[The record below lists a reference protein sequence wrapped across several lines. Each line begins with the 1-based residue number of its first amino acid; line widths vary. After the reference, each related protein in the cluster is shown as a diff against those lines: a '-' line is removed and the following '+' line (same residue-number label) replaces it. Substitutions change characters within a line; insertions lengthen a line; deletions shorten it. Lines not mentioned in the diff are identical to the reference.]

1 MRILLIEPD
10 LVLAKTYCH
19 TFEQNH
25 YKVDWQNSAQKA
37 IITADKN
44 RPDIIILELKLA
56 GHSGPEFLYEFR
68 SYADWQNVPIIILSS
83 IPESEVKVSKSAW
96 DKLNIKRYLYK
107 PTTSLAQ
114 LLDAIDELQLVN
126 I

>member
-10 LVLAKTYCH
+10 LVLAKTYRH
-19 TFEQNH
+19 IFEQNNWQ
-25 YKVDWQNSAQKA
+25 VDWQTSTQKA
-37 IITADKN
+37 IAAADRH

-68 SYADWQNVPIIILSS
+68 SYADWQDVPIIILSLV
-83 IPESEVKVSKSAW
+83 PEREVKVSKHVW
-96 DKLNIKRYLYK
+96 DKLNIKKYMYK

-114 LLDAIDELQLVN
+114 LQDFVEGLQPVN